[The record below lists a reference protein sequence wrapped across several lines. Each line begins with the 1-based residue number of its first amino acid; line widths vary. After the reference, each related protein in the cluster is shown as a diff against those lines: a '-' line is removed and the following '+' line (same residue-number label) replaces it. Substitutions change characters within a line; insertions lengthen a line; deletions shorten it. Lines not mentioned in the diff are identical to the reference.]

1 MTNMTSSASLR
12 GVCVLAPQLW
22 TPIRKPRVSQLGEL
36 SRLCRHCPLRQACAG
51 DAVRDEVGHGVY
63 AGVWV
68 PERRMDEA
76 GWQQAMAQL
85 RAVAALLAAEP
96 EAVPA

>member
-1 MTNMTSSASLR
+1 MTNMTSSALR

-22 TPIRKPRVSQLGEL
+22 TPTRKPRVGQLGEL
-36 SRLCRHCPLRQACAG
+36 SRLCRHCPVRQACADG
-51 DAVRDEVGHGVY
+51 AVRDEVGHGVY

-76 GWQQAMAQL
+76 GWQQAMEQL
-85 RAVAALLAAEP
+85 RDVAAAPAEQP